1 MATDQLAQ
9 LVERAMNDPEF
20 ISRAQTDLEA
30 TLAAEGI
37 SLDPD
42 EMAAVRQFQTEFAG
56 LSEEDIQSRLT
67 EAGRTQGV
75 M

>member
-1 MATDQLAQ
+1 MSTDHLAL
-9 LVERAMNDPEF
+9 LVERSMNDPEF
-20 ISRAQTDLEA
+20 VLRAQTDLEG

-42 EMAAVRQFQTEFAG
+42 EMTAVREFQTEFAG
-56 LSEEDIQSRLT
+56 LSEEEIQSRLT
-67 EAGRTQGV
+67 EAGRKQGV

>member
-9 LVERAMNDPEF
+9 LVERAMNDPDF
-20 ISRAQTDLEA
+20 ISRAQSDLEA

-75 M
+75 V

>member
-42 EMAAVRQFQTEFAG
+42 ELAAVRQFQTEFAG